1 MVVSRLL
8 GRHWLNAESV
18 GDVGDVSAG
27 DSRTGRRRSADAIN
41 GPVQVIAAAS
51 VVARVEHLE
60 GEADASEARVVAGD
74 AAADQVRLGPHQ
86 RRVVTDDASARRP
99 PKAIHVVA
107 VHEGDFIVPAL
118 DLRDPVGASQRHRR
132 PLNGQVLTHHK
143 AP

>member
-99 PKAIHVVA
+99 PGRKWSH
-107 VHEGDFIVPAL
+107 L
-118 DLRDPVGASQRHRR
+118 
-132 PLNGQVLTHHK
+132 
-143 AP
+143 